1 MVASKAMML
10 KFLRGLACVLALFLV
25 SGCYTAGDDHHIGLP
40 TKDRIE
46 SRYERPVDQ
55 IFAAAKEVLR
65 FNGTLF
71 DENTISHT
79 LVAKVDTR
87 TVTVS
92 IDEVEPKISRVIT
105 VARKKNTLADID
117 LAAEID
123 KQIALRLK

>member
-1 MVASKAMML
+1 MML
-10 KFLRGLACVLALFLV
+10 KFLRGLACVLTLFV
-25 SGCYTAGDDHHIGLP
+25 ISGCYTAGDDKHFGMP